1 MRWITKFLQKKIS
14 KVGKKKTTNRPRLQS
29 AAAAKVDQRPSKSLW
44 LRWAGWPA
52 KVSRWKAGSTSEAH
66 FPSPRHNPATRAT
79 QRRMHR
85 TRRSLR
91 QSRSLRERAASS
103 VATNRSTIGA
113 RAWSRSEARTR
124 LTPPVLRLFCE
135 RRELGTT
142 CLLSQQLLSRHRN
155 DPESVTGMQTTAG
168 GGESGGGGPQYPH
181 HVPMDL
187 HVPQHFPYYA
197 GWADHQQK
205 SWRLQNESQQKQ
217 IRMQNMLPDAALLWV
232 KWSP

>member
-1 MRWITKFLQKKIS
+1 MEARLKPTFHLLHTILQLELLS
-14 KVGKKKTTNRPRLQS
+14 GGCTAR
-29 AAAAKVDQRPSKSLW
+29 
-44 LRWAGWPA
+44 AGG
-52 KVSRWKAGSTSEAH
+52 V
-66 FPSPRHNPATRAT
+66 
-79 QRRMHR
+79 
-85 TRRSLR
+85 R

-197 GWADHQQK
+197 G
-205 SWRLQNESQQKQ
+205 
-217 IRMQNMLPDAALLWV
+217 
-232 KWSP
+232 

>member
-14 KVGKKKTTNRPRLQS
+14 DRSKVGKRKTTNRPKGYNLRLQ
-29 AAAAKVDQRPSKSLW
+29 QRSTKGLQSLYGFGE
-44 LRWAGWPA
+44 LPGQPRSRDGRLEARPKPTFHLLHTTILQLELLSGGCTARAGG
-52 KVSRWKAGSTSEAH
+52 V
-66 FPSPRHNPATRAT
+66 
-79 QRRMHR
+79 
-85 TRRSLR
+85 R

-113 RAWSRSEARTR
+113 RAWSRYRRWPLS
-124 LTPPVLRLFCE
+124 PPVLRLFCE
-135 RRELGTT
+135 GRELGTT
-142 CLLSQQLLSRHRN
+142 CLLWQQLLSRHRN

-197 GWADHQQK
+197 G
-205 SWRLQNESQQKQ
+205 
-217 IRMQNMLPDAALLWV
+217 
-232 KWSP
+232 